1 MPLEDT
7 YKKSFDFLRSN
18 NCYNQSNSTQ
28 QFMNVEA
35 LDNQSLRNFYN
46 LGKFAYS
53 TNIIH
58 VEERNYKPVSK
69 SEAKKYKLSNQLWQK
84 LVYKYFRCHTF
95 KKTRFNVYLGFSGRR
110 RGWQRMR
117 WLDGITHSMDMS
129 LSNLCELLMDREA
142 WHAAVHGVAKSWTR
156 LSD

>member
-1 MPLEDT
+1 MLSDKVSMHLNRMLAFAFGRHF

-28 QFMNVEA
+28 QFMHVEA

-69 SEAKKYKLSNQLWQK
+69 SEAKKYKLSNQL
-84 LVYKYFRCHTF
+84 
-95 KKTRFNVYLGFSGRR
+95 
-110 RGWQRMR
+110 
-117 WLDGITHSMDMS
+117 
-129 LSNLCELLMDREA
+129 
-142 WHAAVHGVAKSWTR
+142 
-156 LSD
+156 